1 MFDLSGRIALVT
13 GSGRRVGLGIAKCLG
28 SQGATVVIND
38 YYSDRAKEAL
48 EIMLGE
54 GYKAI
59 AVVCDVT
66 DPNSVAEMIAQ
77 VERELG
83 SVDILVNN
91 VGLPPGGMDM
101 KPFRQMESE
110 QWDLLIDLNLKS
122 ILNCVSKTIDGMCD
136 RGWGRIITIT
146 SDSWRTGNNLGTT
159 LYAAGKAGGV
169 GFTKQLSSEVGG
181 DGVTVNC
188 ISLGMMNTVKNVDK
202 IASRFPIP
210 RAGSPEDIGAAA
222 VYLASNEAS
231 WVTGQCM
238 VVNGGVVTA

>member
-1 MFDLSGRIALVT
+1 MFDLSGRVALVT
-13 GSGRRVGLGIAKCLG
+13 GSGRRVGLGIAKCLA

-38 YYSDRAKEAL
+38 YYPERAEEAL
-48 EIMLGE
+48 QIMLGE
-54 GYKAI
+54 GHKAI
-59 AVVCDVT
+59 AVACDVT
-66 DPNSVAEMIAQ
+66 DADAVAKMIAQ

-83 SVDILVNN
+83 SIDILVNN

-101 KPFRQMESE
+101 KPFREMERQ

-122 ILNCVSKTIDGMCD
+122 ILNCVAETLDGMCE

-159 LYAAGKAGGV
+159 LYSAGKAGGV
-169 GFTKQLSSEVGG
+169 GFTKQLSSEVGS

-188 ISLGMMNTVKNVDK
+188 ISLGMMNTVANVDK
-202 IASRFPIP
+202 IAKHFPIP

-222 VYLASNEAS
+222 VYLASDEAG